1 MLFLGGKIASNAAS
15 VDVVLCMH
23 RVLLTFADAVGA
35 GAMYADAA
43 YVFWTIQPLQRCPS
57 LQRKTINSLR
67 AKC

>member
-35 GAMYADAA
+35 GAMYAAVECAIDVAPTA
-43 YVFWTIQPLQRCPS
+43 LPFFAME
-57 LQRKTINSLR
+57 NN
-67 AKC
+67 